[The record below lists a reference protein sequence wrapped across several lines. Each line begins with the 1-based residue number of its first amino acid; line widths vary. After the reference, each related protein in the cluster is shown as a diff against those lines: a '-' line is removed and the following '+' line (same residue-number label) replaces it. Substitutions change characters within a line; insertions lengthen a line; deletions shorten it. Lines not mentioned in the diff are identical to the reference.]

1 MNLTKQEITWLMETY
16 AVEQK
21 PKNCG
26 CGQDPC
32 VTYGEQQ
39 ASNMT
44 ISGKPDHEIEMAN
57 KQLKK
62 AADLAGKMH
71 AMMSNMDEANLPAWV
86 QAKITKA
93 TDYIDKVYGYL
104 ENHLADAVVGDSLAE
119 SIEGDITKAKHDISD
134 DGKIKK
140 ASHNIEVDIKITKS
154 DMKKLHDGET
164 IELKDKTGNNT
175 FIAKVSAS

>member
-16 AVEQK
+16 AAEQE

-32 VTYGEQQ
+32 VTYGSEET
-39 ASNMT
+39 SNMT

-57 KQLKK
+57 NQMQK
-62 AADLAGKMH
+62 AASQAQSLADR
-71 AMMSNMDEANLPAWV
+71 MSNMGEANLPSWV

-93 TDYIDKVYGYL
+93 TDYIDKVYTYL
-104 ENHLADAVVGDSLAE
+104 GNYLGESLDE
-119 SIEGDITKAKHDISD
+119 SIEGDITKAKHDVSD

-140 ASHNIEVDIKITKS
+140 ASHNIEIDINITKA
-154 DMKKLHDGET
+154 DMEKLHDGKT
-164 IELKDKTGNNT
+164 VELKDKTGNNT
-175 FIAKVSAS
+175 FIVKVTAS